1 MTIFE
6 MSCIILRSIVRVTE
20 RGHTAKGL
28 LGGAN
33 SGDICRISYAGINLN
48 GLPSPGFSKY
58 LEEDE
63 LRELLSLI
71 L

>member
-1 MTIFE
+1 
-6 MSCIILRSIVRVTE
+6 VRVTE